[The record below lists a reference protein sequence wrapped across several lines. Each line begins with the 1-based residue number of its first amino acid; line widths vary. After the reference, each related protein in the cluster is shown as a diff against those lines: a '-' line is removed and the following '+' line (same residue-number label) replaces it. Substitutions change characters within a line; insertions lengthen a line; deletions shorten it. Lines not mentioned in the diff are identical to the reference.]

1 MFMYYLKSFLML
13 QQNLMMYYF
22 IVCQGQEAAV
32 TDKIITEIIDDRVI
46 DYDDESDDD
55 YDTLFSSVSLHY
67 TMSNY
72 LENNHKIEKPTPIER
87 VDMVLKHLRYL
98 EEKEKVDFLC
108 CDVSFISVKLIIPS
122 IYKILKR
129 NGEGVILIKPQF
141 EAGQKYLNKNGIVTD
156 KNVHEKVVSDV
167 LSCLKENN
175 LEPINKTTSPIYYE
189 DKNVEYLV
197 YFKKD

>member
-1 MFMYYLKSFLML
+1 M
-13 QQNLMMYYF
+13 
-22 IVCQGQEAAV
+22 
-32 TDKIITEIIDDRVI
+32 
-46 DYDDESDDD
+46 
-55 YDTLFSSVSLHY
+55 
-67 TMSNY
+67 
-72 LENNHKIEKPTPIER
+72 
-87 VDMVLKHLRYL
+87 
-98 EEKEKVDFLC
+98 C